1 MSCRDPAVPVRWV
14 RCCSCS
20 RVAVPSRDPG
30 TRLQRAA
37 EWRHHSSQS
46 GTPRKGDQPK
56 DWRAPSQETAPYDR
70 YPRRAFFLTW
80 QASSNVPHWCPTWC
94 RRSWYVGLWSTTA
107 SMSRYSRSWYSYA
120 VACSVLLSF
129 SASLVSCLSSS
140 SACRL
145 LVSWRGRPFLVAA
158 TPTHPESVLRYAQNL
173 KDLAASTV

>member
-1 MSCRDPAVPVRWV
+1 MLQLQQ
-14 RCCSCS
+14 
-20 RVAVPSRDPG
+20 G
-30 TRLQRAA
+30 LTRAHGCKEQR
-37 EWRHHSSQS
+37 S
-46 GTPRKGDQPK
+46 GVTTQNR
-56 DWRAPSQETAPYDR
+56 RAPPARATN
-70 YPRRAFFLTW
+70 PRTGGHRPKKRPLRTGIPVGHFLTW